1 MKDNL
6 IIDLNKKYP
15 NANIIFISEPNNKT
29 LIIKVGDFECRL
41 EKLCTENSVFKI
53 DRNTVDAEEL
63 RTIKNELSKTIPKK
77 YLNDFGFFFD
87 LVVPYTGK
95 IVNYNFNSLNF
106 NLDELYNQLDCYS
119 KSNKDIELIFNILK
133 NYFAF

>member
-1 MKDNL
+1 MS
-6 IIDLNKKYP
+6 IDDDTVSYRDLRR
-15 NANIIFISEPNNKT
+15 ISKGVQDYFN
-29 LIIKVGDFECRL
+29 G
-41 EKLCTENSVFKI
+41 
-53 DRNTVDAEEL
+53 
-63 RTIKNELSKTIPKK
+63 TIPKK
-77 YLNDFGFFFD
+77 YLNGFGFFFD